1 MSFNFAADNGVANAV
16 LEPPAP
22 NTSMPN
28 TLVESTPA
36 HAQNSNE
43 EVMVSV
49 RDISKSYVLAHNR
62 EQHTTLGEAAS
73 HWIKSPLQR
82 TEQEIFWSLR
92 DVSFEVKRGEV
103 LGIIGRN
110 GAGKSTLLKVLS
122 QITSPTEGQID
133 LYGRVGSLLEVGTG
147 FHPELTGRENIYLNG
162 AILGMKKSVIEGH
175 FDEIVKFAEV
185 ERFLDTPVKRY
196 SSGMYVRLAFAV
208 AAYLNPEI
216 LIVDEVLAVGDAE
229 FQKKCIGKMSEVTQQ
244 EGRCVLFVSHN
255 MTAISS
261 LCTRCILLKDGRIV
275 HDGDTETAV
284 RLYQTMAF
292 DPESAEANGTSG
304 DYNLRGR
311 KVASESGGVELR
323 HVTLRDGNGAIT
335 NSIRMGGALS
345 VEIEVEGF
353 KHYRQGNLGFAIYD
367 ENGRVV
373 SEFSVGM
380 KPPPWSDRH
389 VHERFLLR
397 IPHVPLTQGTYSFSV
412 HCWNQTSMLD
422 EVNPI
427 DKLHITEFDFYG
439 SGFQI
444 KPRRFVALLDGEW
457 TVEDASANQSTPD

>member
-1 MSFNFAADNGVANAV
+1 MSFN
-16 LEPPAP
+16 
-22 NTSMPN
+22 TN
-28 TLVESTPA
+28 TL
-36 HAQNSNE
+36 NSNTQSTLAAASDSAE

-49 RDISKSYVLAHNR
+49 RDISKSYILAHNR
-62 EQHTTLGEAAS
+62 VQHTTLGEAAS
-73 HWIKSPLQR
+73 HWIKSPFQR
-82 TEQEIFWSLR
+82 SDHELFWSLR
-92 DVSFEVKRGEV
+92 DISFEVKRGEV

-122 QITSPTEGQID
+122 QITSPTTGQID

-162 AILGMKKSVIEGH
+162 AILGMKKSVIEAH
-175 FDEIVKFAEV
+175 FNEIVEFAEV

-255 MTAISS
+255 MTAISK
-261 LCTRCILLKDGRIV
+261 LCTRCILLKDGQIV

-292 DPESAEANGTSG
+292 GPEAIEAGGTGG

-311 KVASESGGVELR
+311 KTASGSGGVELC
-323 HVTLRDGNGAIT
+323 HVTLRDGSGAIT
-335 NSIRMGGALS
+335 NSIPMGGALS
-345 VEIEVEGF
+345 VEIEVKGL
-353 KHYRQGNLGFAIYD
+353 KHYREGNLGFRIFS
-367 ENGRVV
+367 EEGQMLT
-373 SEFSVGM
+373 EFSLGM
-380 KPPPWSDRH
+380 KPPPWSHRH
-389 VHERFLLR
+389 MHERFLLH
-397 IPHVPLTQGTYSFSV
+397 IPRMPFVQGTYNFSV
-412 HCWNQTSMLD
+412 RCWGRNGALD
-422 EVNPI
+422 DVEPI
-427 DKLHITEFDFYG
+427 DKLHITEFDAYG
-439 SGFQI
+439 SGFQV
-444 KPRRFVALLDGEW
+444 KGGHFTVLLDGEW
-457 TVEDASANQSTPD
+457 KVQDASNPATQFHLTRDV